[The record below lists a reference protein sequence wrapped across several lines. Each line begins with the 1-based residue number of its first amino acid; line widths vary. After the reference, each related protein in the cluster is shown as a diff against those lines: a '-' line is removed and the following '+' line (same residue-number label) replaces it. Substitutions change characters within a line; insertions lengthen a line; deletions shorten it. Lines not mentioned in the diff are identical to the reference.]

1 MADNREDIIFPREHL
16 NTATSSTAS
25 INWNTISTAM
35 SSASI
40 NPVTVINPLQ
50 EKMEQY
56 VEKVEKHVDQLEEDI
71 DFFNN
76 KRMEQDDNIEYL
88 MMENDKKD
96 KTITE
101 LQIKIEILEKQI
113 TSLTNQLASVYQLHT
128 A

>member
-1 MADNREDIIFPREHL
+1 MDDYITTTNATTTAASISW
-16 NTATSSTAS
+16 NTAVNPIT
-25 INWNTISTAM
+25 
-35 SSASI
+35 I
-40 NPVTVINPLQ
+40 NPVNIINPLQ

-71 DFFNN
+71 EFFNN

>member
-1 MADNREDIIFPREHL
+1 MDDYITTTN
-16 NTATSSTAS
+16 ATSTNTAS
-25 INWNTISTAM
+25 ISWNTAVNPIT
-35 SSASI
+35 I
-40 NPVTVINPLQ
+40 NPVNIINPLQ
-50 EKMEQY
+50 EKMERY

-76 KRMEQDDNIEYL
+76 KRLEHDDTIAYL
-88 MMENDKKD
+88 MMENSKKD

-113 TSLTNQLASVYQLHT
+113 TSLTNQLEKVYQLHT